1 MNKVTLSVA
10 ALAAIGGTVQ
20 VQAAEQTVKE
30 KNAEIK
36 AALTPVIEAAI
47 NEVDTKYP
55 DVKVTYHEKLSAL
68 MDELVKAAESETK
81 LIVDSYYTN
90 AVNDIKN
97 AAKSAQE
104 PYTLQNELL
113 NDVTSAD
120 IYSIK
125 ELQSFFDTKNATVT
139 KENYPNAYAS
149 IKAKMDAQKTAIAN
163 LKARIEGY
171 DLSTRVIIAEKG
183 DLVSNI
189 GIIKSSIENIMTNA
203 PLEEANLDKYTIIAK
218 GIETAK
224 AEYNQKLQDAIKL
237 LPSGDNGEYGNWQKK
252 AIEDLNEQYRIIV
265 AVEKSNGTAESHE
278 NAAANYEENYKK
290 LTDANSAIENIL
302 KKYTTNKNTE
312 EDAKAKADELYNEV
326 NTQYTNLNT
335 LLTKCEV
342 ASKWATQLTEIS
354 TALSTMKSNITTH
367 YSNGHNDLSSFDYA
381 GAKTAIAAKITQ
393 LKEDSQPDVDNWNAW
408 DGVNTKIKSL
418 RSSKNKA
425 VEAATAAVSA
435 DKQYNAAAHMTKF
448 AEAIEG
454 AISALETLNNTA
466 KAGGTA
472 VENAAAYDDAEIN
485 SDITNYG
492 TYAAAALASYN
503 TAQDKIAKA
512 EAGLATLKKAVGDDV
527 LTTVDAIVGGKT
539 YKETIDGI
547 EAEIKAIKDQVAV
560 ANSTD
565 EKTGVKHKT
574 EMGKAAAKTVYSQ
587 TDADNIKLAIEGLA
601 KQYTD
606 TDKQQFE
613 KNNKIAA
620 ADKIVTDA
628 KTLVSSLKASLD
640 KAVKG
645 DGVETVYTED
655 DLGNQKEALV
665 GTEGVITKL
674 YKAIDAATTKDGK
687 DLIPSDWDSK
697 SAVDKYKEAEGVIT
711 SLKVV
716 IATLNGLTTEV
727 EAAAQKADEARDNYS
742 RYKAT
747 YPKTAPITDGDNAS
761 ATAKLIKS
769 TQDKVALYETSY
781 YTTLLSG
788 YVADLA
794 QLRTDV
800 QKAYDELKMAKL
812 QETLE
817 ISISE
822 LYDNV
827 AAVEGAAKANE
838 DAHTAQV
845 AKVTGKDGLQDIW
858 NAAYKYISENDEST
872 KAKDY
877 LAELGPLQEAI
888 TNLKTAIQ
896 TSYDNGKS
904 VADGKATIDAEIER
918 ITKEIAGIRAR
929 QEAGYVQAIQNDND
943 AQHNLFTNATDA
955 GGSYEVAVKAYNNA
969 VDVLTQF
976 SKIKNEA
983 LQEAIKDAN
992 LVKTHDEIYDYAN
1005 KLRDLFSR
1013 ESNKYTTTVSPVVYS
1028 SEDFCIEATKY
1039 KDEINTKLASYQKT
1053 VNDEALRLYKNN
1065 IQKAVDALDAAKLV
1079 VGAWDNYKKDPASAF
1094 ADIAKNIND
1103 ASVAANIS
1111 GTGSVDPMFAVKID
1125 NWLEILDATK
1135 LSQKI
1140 EADKLAAAKNEFSLQ
1155 YKKVVEL
1162 YASEVATINTYTSI
1176 ATSTYLKDLAT
1187 KKAAVDQ
1194 ANSEW
1199 AKVKDAEKATNCT
1212 TYVNK
1217 VKAYY
1222 DARVGDAYDNEHSKE
1237 YNDATAASVAS
1248 EANIAAHEEM
1258 IGKMNKAEISINE
1271 VLEYIDALFIT
1282 HKKGSAVEQ
1291 EIDRIVDEYEDML
1304 DQIESW
1310 YQAGECADNLEFSF
1324 RNYVNPK
1331 LPGSLPQSLDLLKA
1345 QAINDEVPALKT
1357 EIDRVKE
1364 EYNKAV
1370 KENGLKDEDIAK
1382 KEAAI
1387 AALYKTLVGPDATD
1401 ATDAEKCIQTRLNEG
1416 LLEGDAAIE
1425 ELVALHSEIAS
1436 LSKSLTD
1443 TYDAAAYAN
1452 AVAEV
1457 KVQSDALNDVVV
1469 DIVTRA
1475 AEFDAVSKKYGEDI
1489 AAAKNALAAIDFD
1502 FEKMNADNQILF
1514 YKNNLL
1520 NQYDRLNSDI
1530 NSWKAD
1536 FYKMHAK
1543 YTVNKQVYESLVA
1556 DLASYKAELDRVN
1569 GEVADFKNTVIEYGT
1584 IDGVS
1589 KNYNSRYLRST
1600 NISTAIK
1607 NAETALNTA
1616 YTNVT
1621 LENGD
1626 KGKYILISKD
1636 IVAYERKAK
1645 YDEVNSYD
1653 IPELLA
1659 TAISDV
1665 EDYVDEINPLT
1676 GKKANN
1682 YSNATASSLRSS
1694 ISSLNKNK
1702 DYANWYNNAS
1712 YYSDKIWSD
1721 LDGTS
1726 VGDAGQTCPY
1736 LSADGWTAVRER
1748 VQALI
1753 SQAESL
1759 LKEAK
1764 DKAYTQGDADHNR
1777 KVNVND
1783 YSVVRNW
1790 ILTAKNFEDI
1800 EEAKAYGGDVNGDKK
1815 FDVADLTCISNI
1827 IFDIDYELPE
1837 LAKSAARAKVVDAE
1851 NSLSVASESEETTIF
1866 GKTVRLAVNINNV
1879 AAFTAGQMD
1888 ITLPQGMKLAG
1899 QSLSDRAN
1907 GHELL
1912 ANEISGGKYRLVA
1925 STVENNEFLG
1935 NGGALIYLDV
1945 EVGSDFAGGSISVDN
1960 AIFTDAKANSYYLT
1974 ANGPI
1979 VPTGIDGIE
1988 AATVKERIYSVGGQ
2002 MMKAVKKGLNIIVG
2016 DDNKAKKVV
2025 K

>member
-20 VQAAEQTVKE
+20 VQAAEQTVKD

-55 DVKVTYHEKLSAL
+55 DVKVKYHEELSAL
-68 MDELVKAAESETK
+68 MNELVKAAESETK

-90 AVNDIKN
+90 KVNDIKN

-104 PYTLQNELL
+104 PYTLQKELL
-113 NDVTSAD
+113 NDETSAD

-125 ELQSFFDTKNATVT
+125 ELQSYFDTEYATVT
-139 KENYPNAYAS
+139 EAKYTNAY
-149 IKAKMDAQKTAIAN
+149 AKMDAQKTAIAN

-171 DLSTRVIIAEKG
+171 DLSTRDIIKDKG
-183 DLVSNI
+183 ELVKNI
-189 GIIKSSIENIMTNA
+189 GTIKSAIETIMTNA
-203 PLEEANLDKYTIIAK
+203 PLEEDNLDKYTLIANR
-218 GIETAK
+218 IETAK
-224 AEYNQKLQDAIKL
+224 AAYNQKLQDAIKL
-237 LPSGDNGEYGNWQKK
+237 LPSGENGEYGNWQKM
-252 AIEDLNEQYRIIV
+252 AIKELNEQYRIIV

-278 NAAANYEENYKK
+278 NAAANYAENDKK
-290 LTDANSAIENIL
+290 LTDAEGEIATIL
-302 KKYTTNKNTE
+302 TEYTTNKQTE
-312 EDAKAKADELYNEV
+312 EAAKTAADGLYNDV
-326 NTQYTNLNT
+326 NTQYTTLNT
-335 LLTKCEV
+335 KLTKCEV

-354 TALSTMKSNITTH
+354 TVLSTMKSDITTH
-367 YSNGHNDLSSFDYA
+367 YSNGHNDLSSHYDYA
-381 GAKTAIAAKITQ
+381 AAKTAIAKKIET
-393 LKEDSQPDVDNWNAW
+393 LTEDSQPDVDNWNAW
-408 DGVNTKIKSL
+408 DRVNTKINSL
-418 RSSKNKA
+418 RTSKNDA
-425 VEAATAAVSA
+425 VKAATAAVSA

-472 VENAAAYDDAEIN
+472 VKNEAAYDDTAIK

-492 TYAAAALASYN
+492 KYAADALASYN

-512 EAGLATLKKAVGDDV
+512 EAGLATLKKAVGEDA
-527 LTTVDAIVGGKT
+527 LTTVDAVVGGKT
-539 YKETIDGI
+539 YKATIEGI
-547 EAEIKAIKDQVAV
+547 EAEIKAIKDQVTV

-565 EKTGVKHKT
+565 EKTGVQHQT

-613 KNNKIAA
+613 KNNKVAA
-620 ADKIVTDA
+620 ADKIVADA

-640 KAVKG
+640 KAVYG
-645 DGVETVYTED
+645 DGVETNYTKE
-655 DLGNQKEALV
+655 DLGNQKDALV
-665 GTEGVITKL
+665 GTEGIITKL
-674 YKAIDAATTKDGK
+674 YDAIDAATTKDGK

-697 SAVDKYKEAEGVIT
+697 TTDVKYDEAEGVIT

-716 IATLNGLTTEV
+716 IETLNGLTTEV

-742 RYKAT
+742 RYKTT
-747 YPKTAPITDGDNAS
+747 YPKTAPSTDATPS
-761 ATAKLIKS
+761 ATAKLIA
-769 TQDKVALYETSY
+769 TTMTKVAAYNTPY

-788 YVADLA
+788 YVTDLA

-904 VADGKATIDAEIER
+904 VEDGKATIDAEIER

-929 QEAGYVQAIQNDND
+929 QEAGYVQAIQKDND
-943 AQHNLFTNATDA
+943 DQHKRFTNATDA
-955 GGSYEVAVKAYNNA
+955 GGYYEVAVKAYNNA
-969 VDVLTQF
+969 VDVLTKF
-976 SKIKNEA
+976 SKIQNEA
-983 LQEAIKDAN
+983 LQEAIKDVN

-1053 VNDEALRLYKNN
+1053 VNDKALEIYQQN
-1065 IQKAVDALDAAKLV
+1065 IEDAVDALDAAKTV

-1094 ADIAKNIND
+1094 ADIAKDIND

-1125 NWLEILDATK
+1125 SWLDILDATK
-1135 LSQKI
+1135 LKQKI
-1140 EADKLAAAKNEFSLQ
+1140 EADKLAAAKNEFTLQ
-1155 YKKVVEL
+1155 YNKVVTL
-1162 YASEVATINTYTSI
+1162 YASEVATIKTYTSI
-1176 ATSTYLKDLAT
+1176 ETSTYLTGLAT
-1187 KKAAVDQ
+1187 KKAAVDK
-1194 ANSEW
+1194 ANSDW

-1217 VKAYY
+1217 VKEYY
-1222 DARVGDAYDNEHSKE
+1222 DARIGDAYDNEHSQA

-1248 EANIAAHEEM
+1248 EANIAAHEVM
-1258 IGKMNKAEISINE
+1258 IGKMDKAEIAINDA
-1271 VLEYIDALFIT
+1271 LEYIDALFIT
-1282 HKKGSAVEQ
+1282 HKKGSDVEK
-1291 EIDRIVDEYEDML
+1291 EIDRIVAEYEAML
-1304 DQIESW
+1304 VDIETW
-1310 YQAGECADNLEFSF
+1310 YQAGQCDDNVQQGLFTSYMNVQN
-1324 RNYVNPK
+1324 RD
-1331 LPGSLPQSLDLLKA
+1331 GLPQSLDRLKA

-1370 KENGLKDEDIAK
+1370 EKNGLQDEEIAK

-1387 AALYKTLVGPDATD
+1387 AALYKTLIGPDAAT
-1401 ATDAEKCIQTRLNEG
+1401 ATDAEKCIKKRLDEG

-1425 ELVALHSEIAS
+1425 ELVALHSQIAS

-1452 AVAEV
+1452 AVAAV
-1457 KVQSDALNDVVV
+1457 KAQSDALNAVVAE
-1469 DIVTRA
+1469 IVTRA
-1475 AEFDAVSKKYGEDI
+1475 AEFDDVNKAYGEDI
-1489 AAAKNALAAIDFD
+1489 AAAKNALAAIDYD
-1502 FEKMNADNQILF
+1502 FEKMNADSQILF

-1530 NSWKAD
+1530 NSWKD
-1536 FYKMHAK
+1536 GFYTMHAK

-1556 DLASYKAELDRVN
+1556 DLASYKAELERVN
-1569 GEVADFKNTVIEYGT
+1569 GEVADFKNTVTEWGT
-1584 IDGVS
+1584 IDN
-1589 KNYNSRYLRST
+1589 KTKWYNSRLLRRT
-1600 NISTAIK
+1600 NISTAIN
-1607 NAETALNTA
+1607 NAENALNTA
-1616 YTNVT
+1616 NANVT
-1621 LENGD
+1621 LVERD
-1626 KGKYILISKD
+1626 KGMYSSISTD

-1645 YDEVNSYD
+1645 YDEVYSYD
-1653 IPELLA
+1653 IPVLLA
-1659 TAISDV
+1659 NAISDV
-1665 EDYVDEINPLT
+1665 EDYVEEVNPLT
-1676 GKKANN
+1676 GKRVNN
-1682 YSNATASSLRSS
+1682 YSNATALSLSSS
-1694 ISSLNKNK
+1694 IRSLNNNK
-1702 DYANWYNNAS
+1702 AIADLYNNDS
-1712 YYSDKIWSD
+1712 YYHDNIWYD
-1721 LDGTS
+1721 LDGNY
-1726 VGDAGQTCPY
+1726 VGKDGQTCPY